1 MVKLK
6 SLTGA
11 RLKIVSIGADKV
23 TAIIIYRREQFDLI
37 CYADG
42 CSICDII
49 SDDEEETENLFNEL
63 IEIIDNILI

>member
-23 TAIIIYRREQFDLI
+23 TAIIIYRLFT
-37 CYADG
+37 G
-42 CSICDII
+42 C
-49 SDDEEETENLFNEL
+49 FNFRAMWFL
-63 IEIIDNILI
+63 MQPFIFVEIYILR

>member
-23 TAIIIYRREQFDLI
+23 TAIIIYRP
-37 CYADG
+37 
-42 CSICDII
+42 
-49 SDDEEETENLFNEL
+49 DDEEETENLFNEL